1 MTTTTKK
8 PPRVAPDVLVAN
20 EGTIFVFCPLTAAA
34 KDWIAENVQADAQW
48 FGNALIVE
56 HRFSWGLAQGMVDAG
71 LVLE

>member
-34 KDWIAENVQADAQW
+34 KEWVDENV
-48 FGNALIVE
+48 
-56 HRFSWGLAQGMVDAG
+56 
-71 LVLE
+71 